1 MISVGDVLGW
11 GVEEFCIVFKNT
23 VDRKRGAKRR
33 IFNHAKTTDK
43 KRLLV
48 FGKHF

>member
-1 MISVGDVLGW
+1 MISLADGLGW

-23 VDRKRGAKRR
+23 SDGNCDALCRSFDLV
-33 IFNHAKTTDK
+33 KTNDK